1 MLTVGVFKKNKTDA
15 LLALNG
21 ERYFVDHKGD
31 YEVLFTATRVAET
44 PSRPQGIKYSLVL
57 LDAKGDR
64 VVCFDNAHAATTG
77 SGPGKKTSKQFD
89 HKHIGNR
96 ITPYKFKDAYK
107 LLADLW
113 KEVEKRI

>member
-1 MLTVGVFKKNKTDA
+1 MKKNEMDT

-21 ERYFVDHKGD
+21 ERYFVDDKGD
-31 YEVLFTATRVAET
+31 YEVLFTATRVAKT

-57 LDAKGDR
+57 LDAQGDR

-77 SGPGKKTSKQFD
+77 SGPGKKRSKRFD

-96 ITPYKFKDAYK
+96 ITLYKFKDAYT
-107 LLADLW
+107 LLEDFW
-113 KEVEKRI
+113 KEVDKRI